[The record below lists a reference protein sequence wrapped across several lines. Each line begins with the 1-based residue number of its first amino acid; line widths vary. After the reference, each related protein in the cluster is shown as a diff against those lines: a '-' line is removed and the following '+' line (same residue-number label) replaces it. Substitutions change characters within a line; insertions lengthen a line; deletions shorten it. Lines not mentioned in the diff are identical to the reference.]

1 VRAAAC
7 EECSVLASCP
17 RAAPRGYPR
26 APEVL
31 TNGVPGRPGAAAR
44 VACRRCN
51 PLWPYRVVDA
61 SLLGHRRCAWRLGGQ
76 PLGYFCGTGIA
87 SEARPWIDPS
97 HPSRSREPNRR
108 HDWPPSSSRA
118 PAAAGAGGGSPPPLC
133 QPPVN
138 LAVYRSPSTS
148 ITDIESVDC
157 YWPVER
163 CILYHDPK
171 TSART
176 SRRDHTG
183 QFNSGQ
189 KR

>member
-1 VRAAAC
+1 MRAAAC

-26 APEVL
+26 APEVV

-76 PLGYFCGTGIA
+76 PLGYFCRTGIA

-97 HPSRSREPNRR
+97 HPRRGAEDRTAAATGRRLRREPPQR
-108 HDWPPSSSRA
+108 PA
-118 PAAAGAGGGSPPPLC
+118 PAA
-133 QPPVN
+133 V
-138 LAVYRSPSTS
+138 
-148 ITDIESVDC
+148 
-157 YWPVER
+157 
-163 CILYHDPK
+163 
-171 TSART
+171 ARRPRA
-176 SRRDHTG
+176 SR
-183 QFNSGQ
+183 Q
-189 KR
+189 